1 MFEKD
6 YIVGKNVN
14 DLLNEIYSKSET
26 IEQTGTLAFDELIRA
41 IGLIDFV
48 KLFYINSRSM
58 IPEELI
64 RAEQIIRGHEM
75 GIDANLGKLER

>member
-1 MFEKD
+1 MFEKEQVRD
-6 YIVGKNVN
+6 KNVT
-14 DLLNEIYSKSET
+14 DLLNEIYSKSEI
-26 IEQTGTLAFDELIRA
+26 IEQTGTLAFEDLIRA

-48 KLFYINSRSM
+48 KLFYINSREM

-75 GIDANLGKLER
+75 HIDAHFGQRGR